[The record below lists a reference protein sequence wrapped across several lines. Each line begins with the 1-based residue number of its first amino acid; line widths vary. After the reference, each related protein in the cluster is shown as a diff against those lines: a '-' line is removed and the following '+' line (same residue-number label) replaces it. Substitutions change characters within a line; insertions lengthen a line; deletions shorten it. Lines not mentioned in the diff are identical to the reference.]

1 MVVDVQD
8 ILLLLGVVISV
19 DMTFY
24 GISKLVKVFRG
35 LL

>member
-1 MVVDVQD
+1 MVVDVQG
-8 ILLLLGVVISV
+8 ILSLLGAVVFV

-35 LL
+35 SL